1 MQPDAAAVRMNAFRA
16 ISMTYPGRF
25 ALLFAALGV
34 SAGCTTAQLGL
45 PGMGFF
51 VTSTGGGNGADLGG
65 LEGADRLCQRLAAE
79 AGAGDRTWR
88 AYLSVQGSKDV
99 KLVNARDRIGAGPWR
114 NAAGVVIARDVEH
127 LHGSRNNLNKATALD
142 ERGRPVSGQLHDI
155 LTGTRADGYSP
166 SYLDPD
172 LTCGNWTQSGK
183 AGAALVGHFD
193 GADGKAD
200 PWWKSWNSA
209 HQSRDCSQ
217 DGLKELGGGGLLY
230 CFAPNG

>member
-1 MQPDAAAVRMNAFRA
+1 
-16 ISMTYPGRF
+16 MTYPGRF
-25 ALLFAALGV
+25 SLLFAALGV
-34 SAGCTTAQLGL
+34 AAGCTTAQLMP
-45 PGMGFF
+45 PGMSFF

-127 LHGSRNNLNKATALD
+127 LHSPHNSLNKATALD
-142 ERGRPVSGQLHDI
+142 ERGQPVPGQLHDI
-155 LTGTRADGYSP
+155 LTGTRVDGYAP

-183 AGAALVGHFD
+183 TGAALVGHFD
-193 GADGKAD
+193 GADGKAE

-209 HQSRDCSQ
+209 HQSRDCSPE
-217 DGLKELGGGGLLY
+217 GLKELGGGGLLY
-230 CFAPNG
+230 CFALNG